1 MKKLAGFILTLAIAM
16 ALAGC
21 SIDENTEKSGDT
33 APAITLYGRQYAAPD
48 MPIDELPDG
57 YEYIGDLPEN
67 AANDTGLAGCKM
79 YAVKELDSFP
89 DFYLY
94 QECGTPIDGNT
105 VDATQLQWAYVQWI
119 LSD

>member
-1 MKKLAGFILTLAIAM
+1 MKKLTAFVLTLIFTM
-16 ALAGC
+16 TLAGC
-21 SIDENTEKSGDT
+21 SIHENTERSGDT
-33 APAITLYGRQYAAPD
+33 APAITLYGRQYAAPY

-57 YEYIGDLPEN
+57 YEYIGDLPED

-94 QECGTPIDGNT
+94 QECGTPVDGNT
-105 VDATQLQWAYVQWI
+105 VDTAQLQWAYVQWI